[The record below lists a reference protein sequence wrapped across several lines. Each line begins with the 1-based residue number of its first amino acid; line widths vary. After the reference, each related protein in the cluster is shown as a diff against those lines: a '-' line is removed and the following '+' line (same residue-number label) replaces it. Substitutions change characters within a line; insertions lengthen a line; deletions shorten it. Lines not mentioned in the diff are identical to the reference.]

1 MLTADRENN
10 DFLRFK
16 WVLKGNILLD
26 KEGFASL
33 PRTLKAVFFKKL
45 HENRKKHNKTVYLAY
60 QKYLNTM

>member
-45 HENRKKHNKTVYLAY
+45 HENRKKT
-60 QKYLNTM
+60 